1 MQKTDLEL
9 QEAVISAVTSA
20 VSAWATR
27 YDDTA
32 FRDFIEELSSRGYKI
47 VKDKP
52 E

>member
-9 QEAVISAVTSA
+9 QEAVISAMAFAYVA
-20 VSAWATR
+20 WGVSADEVAAQ
-27 YDDTA
+27 DLIA
-32 FRDFIEELSSRGYKI
+32 ELSVMGYKI